1 MISKQRVTDI
11 IACDFS
17 FRRPGFALLRYDPK
31 NRKATIQETSNIN
44 NKNSKKKCD
53 GEILSEIALELKR
66 YLDSS
71 PEAIIVREKA
81 LDKTGGIR
89 GARVIEVLH
98 KVVGVADYLAWRS
111 RCDFFEEIH
120 PKTIK
125 KIISNDS
132 NAEKDVVMNSLVQ
145 FVGEYDYECDDES
158 DAVAVG
164 IAWLIEKGMID
175 SPYQDEE
182 DKRPKRPARG
192 AK

>member
-1 MISKQRVTDI
+1 MTGKQSVIDI

-31 NRKATIQETSNIN
+31 NRKASVQETSNIN

-66 YLDSS
+66 YLDKS
-71 PEAIIVREKA
+71 PDAIIVREKA

-89 GARVIEVLH
+89 GSRVIEVLH

-111 RCDFFEEIH
+111 RRDFFDEIN

-125 KIISNDS
+125 KIVANDP
-132 NAEKDVVMNSLVQ
+132 NAEKDVVMNSLTQ
-145 FVGEYDYECDDES
+145 FVGKYNYECDDES
-158 DAVAVG
+158 DAVAAG
-164 IAWLIEKGMID
+164 IAWLINQGMID
-175 SPYQDEE
+175 SPYHEE
-182 DKRPKRPARG
+182 EAQRKRRKRET
-192 AK
+192 